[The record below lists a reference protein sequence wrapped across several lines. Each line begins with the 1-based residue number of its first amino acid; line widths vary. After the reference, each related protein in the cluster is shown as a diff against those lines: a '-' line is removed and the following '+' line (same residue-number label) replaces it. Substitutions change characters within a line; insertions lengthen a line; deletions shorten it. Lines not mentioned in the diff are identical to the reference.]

1 MVERTLADYVRVLR
15 ARWRWVLVPLVLS
28 LAFAAAY
35 TYHGRDTYRSSI
47 KLFVGQTAV
56 SNLESGVQAD
66 TLAQRR
72 VGSYADLLNG
82 PRIGDLV
89 EQRFGVRPVIDA
101 QVIKDTVLI
110 RVSVT
115 DTQPVRA
122 RDIADFV
129 GTSFIGLLN
138 SLGPPGSSRAVSVP
152 VTVVE
157 PAAVPATPLRTP
169 LLVNLGVGLLVGL
182 IAGVGAALLRNSLDN
197 TLRTSRDVESAFG
210 VPVLGAVPT
219 SQTMRTGLPVQDE
232 PWSPASEAI
241 RQVRTNVAFLSRER
255 GQRLLVVTS
264 ALDQEGK
271 TSVSLNLALAL
282 AMAGQR
288 VVLVDADLRRR
299 TIAEHLGLESPR
311 GLAELL
317 ANHGRVEGFLQ
328 RWVGNGLEVLPS
340 GEPPMNPSEL
350 LASSR
355 MRQIVAA
362 LRDRADVV
370 IFDAPALLASSDAT
384 VLSDLADGALV
395 VVRGGRT
402 TRTQLQAAL
411 DRLNMVGAPTVGF
424 VLNFAAKR
432 GPHRTQQSAARSRH
446 ALPSVSR
453 RKRGPARQLAQG
465 AFAHLE
471 PHVVD
476 VDLEER
482 LFADTGPST
491 RGVTSTTRP
500 LRED

>member
-1 MVERTLADYVRVLR
+1 MVERTLADYVRILR

-28 LAFAAAY
+28 LAFAVAY

-82 PRIGDLV
+82 PRIADLV

-101 QVIKDTVLI
+101 QVVKDTVLI

-122 RDIADFV
+122 RDMADFV
-129 GTSFIGLLN
+129 GTSFIDLLH

-152 VTVVE
+152 VTIVE
-157 PAAVPATPLRTP
+157 PAAVPTAPLRTP
-169 LLVNLGVGLLVGL
+169 LLVNVGVGLLVGL
-182 IAGVGAALLRNSLDN
+182 IAGVGAALLRNSLDD
-197 TLRTSRDVESAFG
+197 TVRTGRELETAFG
-210 VPVLGAVPT
+210 VPVLGAVPAG
-219 SQTMRTGLPVQDE
+219 QAMRSGLPVQDE
-232 PWSPASEAI
+232 PRSPASEAV
-241 RQVRTNVAFLSRER
+241 RQIRTNVAFLSRER

-264 ALDQEGK
+264 ALDQDGK
-271 TSVSLNLALAL
+271 TAVSINLALAL
-282 AMAGQR
+282 ALAGQR
-288 VVLVDADLRRR
+288 VVLVDADLRGR
-299 TIAEHLGLESPR
+299 TIAERLGLEAPR

-328 RWVGNGLEVLPS
+328 QWVGTGLEVLPS
-340 GEPPMNPSEL
+340 GEPPTNPSEL
-350 LASSR
+350 LASAR
-355 MRQIVAA
+355 LRQIVAA

-370 IFDAPALLASSDAT
+370 VFDAPALLASSDAA
-384 VLSDLADGALV
+384 VLCGLADGALV
-395 VVRGGRT
+395 VVRSGRT
-402 TRTQLQAAL
+402 SRPQLREAL
-411 DRLNMVGAPTVGF
+411 DRLNRVGATTVGF
-424 VLNFAAKR
+424 VLNFAARR
-432 GPHRTQQSAARSRH
+432 GPHRAQHSAARSRH
-446 ALPSVSR
+446 ALPSVTR
-453 RKRGPARQLAQG
+453 RRRGPRQLAHG

-476 VDLEER
+476 VDLDER
-482 LFADTGPST
+482 LFADTGSST
-491 RGVTSTTRP
+491 RGMASTTRP
-500 LRED
+500 WREE